1 MAVSKDNVRV
11 MITLS
16 KKEKSIFDEVAGR
29 TKSSLSETIRTFAVV
44 GFVAMSKD
52 LEKKEKEQCQKKN

>member
-16 KKEKSIFDEVAGR
+16 KKEKSVFDEVAER
-29 TKSSLSETIRTFAVV
+29 TKGSLSETIRTFAVV

-52 LEKKEKEQCQKKN
+52 LEKKEKEECQKKN

>member
-16 KKEKSIFDEVAGR
+16 KKEKSIFDEVAER
-29 TKSSLSETIRTFAVV
+29 TQSSLSETIRTFAVV
-44 GFVAMSKD
+44 GFMAMSKD
-52 LEKKEKEQCQKKN
+52 LEKKEKEQC

>member
-1 MAVSKDNVRV
+1 MPVSKNNVRV

-16 KKEKSIFDEVAGR
+16 KKEKAVFDEVAHR
-29 TKSSLSETIRTFAVV
+29 SKSSLSETIRTFAVV

-52 LEKKEKEQCQKKN
+52 IENKESKKDA

>member
-16 KKEKSIFDEVAGR
+16 KKEKSVFDEVAER